1 MAEEA
6 KARRVVAEELMIESL
21 PMMAETGDGVAA
33 EAASEE
39 ADATRLHAALDTID
53 EKTKLLLARHTLL
66 VERYV
71 ASVAA
76 QREIEERLA
85 HLTRDG
91 VDPRALEERV
101 QELEARNQRLS
112 RHAVFLEA
120 RIESLLARVRYV
132 LE

>member
-6 KARRVVAEELMIESL
+6 KARSVATEELMIESL
-21 PMMAETGDGVAA
+21 PMVPGTEDGVAPEPA
-33 EAASEE
+33 RDV
-39 ADATRLHAALDTID
+39 ADATRLRAALDTID

-66 VERYV
+66 TERYV

-91 VDPRALEERV
+91 VDPEALEERV
-101 QELEARNQRLS
+101 QELEARNERLS
-112 RHAVFLEA
+112 RHAAYLET
-120 RIESLLARVRYV
+120 RIEGLLARVRYV

>member
-6 KARRVVAEELMIESL
+6 KARSVATEELMIESL
-21 PMMAETGDGVAA
+21 PMVSGTEDGGAP
-33 EAASEE
+33 EAAREN
-39 ADATRLHAALDTID
+39 ADTTRLRAALDTID

-66 VERYV
+66 TERYV
-71 ASVAA
+71 ASVEA

-91 VDPRALEERV
+91 VDPGALEERV
-101 QELEARNQRLS
+101 QELEARNERLS
-112 RHAVFLEA
+112 RHAAYLET
-120 RIESLLARVRYV
+120 RIEGLLARVRYV

>member
-6 KARRVVAEELMIESL
+6 KARSVAMEEPVIESL
-21 PMMAETGDGVAA
+21 PMVSESDDGVAP
-33 EAASEE
+33 EAAREE
-39 ADATRLHAALDTID
+39 ADATRLRAALDTID
-53 EKTKLLLARHTLL
+53 EKIKLLLARHTLL
-66 VERYV
+66 AERYV

-91 VDPRALEERV
+91 VDPGALEERV
-101 QELEARNQRLS
+101 QELEARNDRLS
-112 RHAVFLEA
+112 RHAAYLET